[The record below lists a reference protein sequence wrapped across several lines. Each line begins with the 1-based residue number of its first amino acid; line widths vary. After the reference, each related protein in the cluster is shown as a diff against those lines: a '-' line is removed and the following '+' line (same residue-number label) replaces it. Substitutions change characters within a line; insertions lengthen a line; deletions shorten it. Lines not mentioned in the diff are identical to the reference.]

1 MKINLSPSATIFA
14 VLSAAVALACS
25 GDEESGNPGSNGGTP
40 TIGGKAATGGTAT
53 SAGGASGGIT
63 TGGSQTGG
71 LGSGGVS
78 GGAAGRG
85 ASAGA
90 TTGGST
96 GGSSSPSAGRS
107 SGGTSAGGSGGGTA
121 GSGSG
126 GMSRA
131 GAAGSGVAGGSSA
144 GAGGSGSGGGPGSGG
159 GATAS
164 KGCGGAATPMA
175 CSTSGSPC
183 MLDVSGT
190 ARRFYVVLPSNYDAA
205 KPYPVVFQ
213 FHPLGGNAEQGMNMY
228 NVRPNFPDAIYVTPQ
243 GLGSQPGWANT
254 NGEDVAFTRAMI
266 ADVEAKYCVDTS
278 RYFSTGFSYGG
289 IMSFTIAC
297 QMADVFRA
305 IAPMAGFQFGMEA
318 SCKPARPIAAWISN
332 GADDTLVDPDGAAV
346 LKDILV
352 TTNHCETTSSPVEP
366 SPCVT
371 YAGCDAGYPVTWCLV
386 EGQGHAIPNYG
397 SKSIAAFFKQF

>member
-1 MKINLSPSATIFA
+1 
-14 VLSAAVALACS
+14 
-25 GDEESGNPGSNGGTP
+25 
-40 TIGGKAATGGTAT
+40 
-53 SAGGASGGIT
+53 
-63 TGGSQTGG
+63 
-71 LGSGGVS
+71 
-78 GGAAGRG
+78 
-85 ASAGA
+85 
-90 TTGGST
+90 
-96 GGSSSPSAGRS
+96 
-107 SGGTSAGGSGGGTA
+107 
-121 GSGSG
+121 
-126 GMSRA
+126 
-131 GAAGSGVAGGSSA
+131 
-144 GAGGSGSGGGPGSGG
+144 
-159 GATAS
+159 
-164 KGCGGAATPMA
+164 MA

-183 MLDVSGT
+183 TLDVSGT
-190 ARRFYVVLPSNYDAA
+190 QRKFYVVLPSNYEAA

-243 GLGSQPGWANT
+243 GLGSQPGWANS
-254 NGEDVAFTRAMI
+254 NGEDVAFTRAMM

-332 GADDTLVDPDGAAV
+332 GAADTVVDPDGAAV

-352 TTNHCETTSSPVEP
+352 KTNHCQTTSSPIEP

-397 SKSIAAFFKQF
+397 SKAIAAFFKQF